1 MKNDLA
7 TAIIAA
13 IAGVVISYFVCNM
26 FVGTSDSFS
35 FNTVD
40 SSVSNDL
47 ASPDP
52 ELFNYR
58 ALNPTVEVYVGNCT
72 ETNMYGE
79 CVDASSEQIEE
90 GIIEEVDSTE
100 VTETTETTGNTET
113 TRTTNNANQRSG
125 NNGVAD

>member
-13 IAGVVISYFVCNM
+13 IAGVAISYFVCNM
-26 FVGTSDSFS
+26 FIGSSGDFS

-40 SSVSNDL
+40 SSVSSDL
-47 ASPDP
+47 AKPDP

-72 ETNMYGE
+72 EFNMYGE
-79 CVDASSEQIEE
+79 CIDESSEQIEE
-90 GIIEEVDSTE
+90 GIIEETDDETE
-100 VTETTETTGNTET
+100 NTENTSNTENTESGSSPNNQRNDGNGNT
-113 TRTTNNANQRSG
+113 N
-125 NNGVAD
+125 